1 MMRLREK
8 SQLKKNQYKIQ
19 FLTNPILK
27 DEIGK
32 KKLIKKKTRVNQVNP
47 PNTQYMSR
55 EWDNLIKK
63 TNLIL

>member
-32 KKLIKKKTRVNQVNP
+32 KKLIKKKNSSQP
-47 PNTQYMSR
+47 S
-55 EWDNLIKK
+55 
-63 TNLIL
+63 

>member
-1 MMRLREK
+1 MRLREK

-32 KKLIKKKTRVNQVNP
+32 KKLIKKKLESTKLTRQTR
-47 PNTQYMSR
+47 NTCQESG
-55 EWDNLIKK
+55 I
-63 TNLIL
+63 I